1 LKRVSERK
9 LEDLISVGPAI
20 LRDFALLG
28 INTVAEL
35 ARREP
40 EALYGEFCRK
50 TRKQQDVCVLDTFR
64 AAIEQARDPSLPPEK
79 CVWWYWS
86 RVPKAS
92 VARGSRNE
100 QPREKV
106 NLLSQSGVS
115 VLFGDSFDGAQHKWG
130 KL

>member
-1 LKRVSERK
+1 MKTVSERK

-20 LRDFALLG
+20 RRDFSLLR

-40 EALYGEFCRK
+40 EALYRELCRK

-64 AAIEQARDPSLPPEK
+64 AAVEQARDPSLPPEK

-86 RVPKAS
+86 RVRKAS
-92 VARGSRNE
+92 AAGTRV
-100 QPREKV
+100 K
-106 NLLSQSGVS
+106 
-115 VLFGDSFDGAQHKWG
+115 
-130 KL
+130 